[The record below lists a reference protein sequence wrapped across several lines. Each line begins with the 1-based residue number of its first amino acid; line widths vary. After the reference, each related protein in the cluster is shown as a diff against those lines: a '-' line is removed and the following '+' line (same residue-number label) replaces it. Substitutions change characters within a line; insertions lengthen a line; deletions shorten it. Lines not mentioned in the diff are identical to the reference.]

1 RVTSNPEQADESTKQ
16 FQEIGEEYPH
26 PRSGAIT
33 RYFFGLTSAQ
43 LGDNATT
50 ERELR
55 RVASTHNADL
65 SALAKFALDSV
76 SRDLNRNK
84 EAIDLYK
91 QLIDKP
97 TRAVGKVTAQLEL
110 AGTYQ
115 ADNQVTEA
123 KRLYEQVQKENP
135 SSEASQLASAK
146 LQELK

>member
-1 RVTSNPEQADESTKQ
+1 QQPATQARNLFPAIVQK
-16 FQEIGEEYPH
+16 YPH
-26 PRSGAIT
+26 ARSGDVA
-33 RYFFGLTSAQ
+33 RYFLGLTSAQ
-43 LGDNATT
+43 LEDNATA

-55 RVASTHNADL
+55 RVALTLNADL
-65 SALAKFALDSV
+65 SALAKFALASV
-76 SRDLNRNK
+76 YRNLNRNK

-91 QLIDKP
+91 QLIEKP